1 MHTPDPDILE
11 WAAREGRQLITRDRT
26 TMTPHAYERVA
37 HGLPMP
43 GVFVIPEEMS
53 VGPAVEELE
62 LIALASESDDWR
74 DRVIFFPFANLWHP
88 IQRLQQPIDL
98 PRRIVMHQPERAAG
112 TRLVPGR
119 VERDDHGDRAHRLV
133 ALAR

>member
-1 MHTPDPDILE
+1 MLRMLSDEDVPGDIIRGSRQRQPSLDIVRAQEVGLMHTPDPDILE

-53 VGPAVEELE
+53 VGPAVKELE

-74 DRVIFFPFANLWHP
+74 DRVIFLP
-88 IQRLQQPIDL
+88 LQTYGILSNAFNNPSIS
-98 PRRIVMHQPERAAG
+98 RAE
-112 TRLVPGR
+112 L
-119 VERDDHGDRAHRLV
+119 
-133 ALAR
+133 